1 MRSFPKSRLY
11 IRSTVKTFIQKLRQ
25 PGHIPP
31 QIFNQQRY
39 SLIREIDDITFPMGF
54 LRQLRYS
61 QNSRFGQDLSVPLHG
76 AGSIHTDNIGSLP
89 RNLMLVILYRFR
101 FLGLVIEQLQ
111 SLFGISF
118 HKYGTQRIIS
128 QITILDGQQT
138 IQVISQSHPCDIT
151 MRRVSDQPL
160 FIYARQRIVF
170 LLVPVLLAQQTRQL
184 PDSRI
189 ALHHCFIRKHP
200 PVQIR
205 IIMKQPLHA
214 RPQQF
219 VTRLLSLLPDQQIK
233 TFT

>member
-1 MRSFPKSRLY
+1 
-11 IRSTVKTFIQKLRQ
+11 
-25 PGHIPP
+25 
-31 QIFNQQRY
+31 
-39 SLIREIDDITFPMGF
+39 MGF

-61 QNSRFGQDLSVPLHG
+61 QNSRFGQDLSVSLHG
-76 AGSIHTDNIGSLP
+76 AGSIYTDDIRSLS
-89 RNLMLVILYRFR
+89 RNLILVILYLFR
-101 FLGLVIEQLQ
+101 YLGLVIEQLQ

-160 FIYARQRIVF
+160 FIYPRQRIVF
-170 LLVPVLLAQQTRQL
+170 LLVPMLLAQQTRQL
-184 PDSRI
+184 LDSRI
-189 ALHHCFIRKHP
+189 ALHHCFIRKYP

-214 RPQQF
+214 RAQQF
-219 VTRLLSLLPDQQIK
+219 VTRFLSLFPDQQIK